1 MALLSSSVIA
11 ELDKRKQLRDTK
23 AALTSSPGLARRP
36 LHQSPPSQ
44 HKSTQPTP
52 AEVKQVTIINPVTGH
67 FKGQKFLMITIYS
80 GKVWRICSFQVFG
93 ELIDQLKH

>member
-23 AALTSSPGLARRP
+23 AALMSSPGLARRP
-36 LHQSPPSQ
+36 LHQSPSSQ

-52 AEVKQVTIINPVTGH
+52 AELKQVTIINPVAGH
-67 FKGQKFLMITIYS
+67 FKGQNF
-80 GKVWRICSFQVFG
+80 
-93 ELIDQLKH
+93 